1 MPTSSTFIT
10 QAKRVTSSFL
20 FPTEIMITSEWYNSI
35 LPCSYAVLFKELKQ
49 AVSFSVPL
57 TLADMLI

>member
-1 MPTSSTFIT
+1 MPTSSTFMT

-20 FPTEIMITSEWYNSI
+20 FPTEIMIISGTTVV
-35 LPCSYAVLFKELKQ
+35 LPCSYAALFKELRQ
-49 AVSFSVPL
+49 AVRFSVPL